1 MKQSHNAL
9 KTSGENILCFTAN
22 VVGMFSIFLKFL
34 QVRTVACVYRQS
46 VVYYYSE
53 SKNMLHAKRLKS
65 NELHDTVGANRI
77 NQY

>member
-1 MKQSHNAL
+1 MKQSHIAL
-9 KTSGENILCFTAN
+9 KTSGEKILCFTAN
-22 VVGMFSIFLKFL
+22 VVGMFSIFFKISASAYT
-34 QVRTVACVYRQS
+34 RMCVQAK